1 MGSSVW
7 LSILQVAAGGSL
19 VQIAIR
25 FVAFIYKSISKPDQ
39 RKATVSADATSV
51 ETAADVL
58 IMVRGELKEVRAQ
71 FALEKTAW
79 DTERVTATQSLDN
92 AAREVQRV
100 HSDLART
107 RSDLSVAQ
115 TQLAELSGRVPGRH
129 SPPSDPYGWR
139 TGP

>member
-1 MGSSVW
+1 M
-7 LSILQVAAGGSL
+7 LQVALGGSL
-19 VQIAIR
+19 VQILVRLATVVYKR
-25 FVAFIYKSISKPDQ
+25 FSNPEQ

-79 DTERVTATQSLDN
+79 DTERITATQSLDN

-115 TQLAELSGRVPGRH
+115 AQLAELSGRVPGRH
-129 SPPSDPYGWR
+129 ATPPDQYGWR
-139 TGP
+139 NGP